1 MAANLFNA
9 NFYRAANPDLAAAG
23 LTTDGQLL
31 SHFQNNGLNEGRA
44 FSAFVSLNVYRS
56 SNPDVAAA
64 FTTNGQIFQHLQNYG
79 VSEGRRFSQFCD
91 LNFYRGSNA
100 DLANLSNEQLFGHL
114 QNYGINEGRRFSQL
128 VDLNFYK
135 SINSDLSSLSNFQAL
150 QHLELFGVAEGRRFS
165 TFADLNVYRAANPDL
180 AAIGFDN
187 GFLLVHLASSGIAEG
202 RRFSVSFDANY
213 YRSVN
218 SDLAQLNNNQLL
230 NHFELYGLNEGR
242 ASSESFNVSY
252 YLANNSDLRAA
263 GFTNRQARQH
273 FEVYGFREGRLA
285 AVLPTIPSTID
296 PGNTLDSALN
306 IGVLSRNRTAYNFV
320 GSADRN
326 DYYRFTLA
334 GTSNF
339 SLSMTGLSSYAYVD
353 LILDSNGNGQYDQ
366 YSDEKLYN
374 DYGYSSRNGS
384 INQTLGAGTYYV
396 RIYTDNSYNTNYTL
410 SLTATATPPTTPRD
424 PGSTLG
430 TALNIGNLSNATYKE
445 FVGSVDRDDY
455 YRFNLTG
462 TSNFNLS
469 LTGLSNY
476 AYAEVILDLNGNGQ
490 YDQYSD
496 EKLYYDY
503 GYSSRNASIN
513 RTLGAGTYF
522 VRIYTD
528 NSKDTNYTLGLTATA
543 TPPTT
548 PRDPGNTLSTALD
561 IGNLYNTS
569 YKEFVGSVDRDDY
582 YRFTLSATR
591 NFSLS
596 LTGLSNYAYV
606 EVIMDS
612 NGNGQ
617 YDLYSSEKLYNDY
630 GHSSRNASINRTL
643 GAGTYYVR
651 VYTDNSYDTN
661 YNLTLFAS

>member
-1 MAANLFNA
+1 MVVNLFNA

-165 TFADLNVYRAANPDL
+165 TFANLNVYRAANPDL

-187 GFLLVHLASSGIAEG
+187 RFLLVHLASSGIAEG

-273 FEVYGFREGRLA
+273 FEVYGLREGRLA

-296 PGNTLDSALN
+296 PGNTLDSVLN
-306 IGVLSRNRTAYNFV
+306 IGVLSRKRTANNFV
-320 GSADRN
+320 GSADLN

-334 GTSNF
+334 ETSNF
-339 SLSMTGLSSYAYVD
+339 SLLLKGLSSNAYVE
-353 LILDSNGNGQYDQ
+353 LIIDRNGNGQYE
-366 YSDEKLYN
+366 SDEDLY
-374 DYGYSSRNGS
+374 YTSGSSSSTGS
-384 INQTLGAGTYYV
+384 INRTLGSGTYFARV
-396 RIYTDNSYNTNYTL
+396 YTYNSYNTNYTL
-410 SLTATATPPTTPRD
+410 EMSATATPPTTPRD
-424 PGSTLG
+424 PGSTLA
-430 TALNIGNLSNATYKE
+430 TALNIGNISNNTYKD
-445 FVGSVDRDDY
+445 FVGSLDREDY

-462 TSNFNLS
+462 TSNFSLS
-469 LTGLSNY
+469 LSSLSNS
-476 AYAEVILDLNGNGQ
+476 AYAEVILDINGNGEYE
-490 YDQYSD
+490 YDED
-496 EKLYYDY
+496 LYYTS
-503 GYSSRNASIN
+503 GYSSSNGSIN
-513 RTLGAGTYF
+513 QTLGAGTYF
-522 VRIYTD
+522 VRIYTYD
-528 NSKDTNYTLGLTATA
+528 SSDTNYTLNLAATA

-548 PRDPGNTLSTALD
+548 PRDPGSTLSNALD
-561 IGNLYNTS
+561 VGNLSSIS

-582 YRFTLSATR
+582 YRFTLTATR

-596 LTGLSNYAYV
+596 LSGLSNSAYV
-606 EVIMDS
+606 ELILDS
-612 NGNGQ
+612 NNNEQ
-617 YDLYSSEKLYNDY
+617 YEYNEDLYYTSGSSSKN
-630 GHSSRNASINRTL
+630 GSMNRTL
-643 GAGTYYVR
+643 GVGTYYVR
-651 VYTDNSYDTN
+651 VYTYNSSDTN
-661 YNLTLFAS
+661 YNLTLFAY